1 MVDSKL
7 KTDVKVADDTIAVI
21 AGIAATS
28 IEGVAS
34 LGEGVTFKALPFIGS
49 NSLKKGIVITKD
61 EKGDNIVVKIT
72 MVIKQGADLKKTCYN
87 IQEKVKES
95 IESMLDL
102 TVKEVIVKV
111 AKVNDV

>member
-1 MVDSKL
+1 MIGNI
-7 KTDVKVADDTIAVI
+7 KTDVKVADDTILMI

-28 IEGVAS
+28 VKGVSA

-49 NSLKKGIVITKD
+49 NSLKKGIVIEKD
-61 EKGDNIVVKIT
+61 ENGDNIKANIT
-72 MVIKQGADLKKTCYN
+72 IVIDNGVDIKSICTN

-102 TVKEVIVKV
+102 KVKQVSVRV
-111 AKVNDV
+111 AKVNDI

>member
-1 MVDSKL
+1 MVDNSI
-7 KTDVKVADDTIAVI
+7 KTDVKVADDTILMI

-28 IEGVAS
+28 VKGVAA

-49 NSLKKGIVITKD
+49 NSLKKGIVIEKD
-61 EKGDNIVVKIT
+61 ENDDNIVVNIT
-72 MVIKQGADLKKTCYN
+72 IVIENGADIKKTCLN

-102 TVKEVIVKV
+102 NVKEVSVRV
-111 AKVNDV
+111 AKVNDI

>member
-1 MVDSKL
+1 MAEL
-7 KTDVKVADDTIAVI
+7 NIKTDIKVADDTIAMI
-21 AGIAATS
+21 AGIAATGVS
-28 IEGVAS
+28 GVAS

-49 NSLKKGIVITKD
+49 NSLKKGVVIEKD
-61 EKGDNIVVKIT
+61 EKGNNIIVKLTI
-72 MVIKQGADLKKTCYN
+72 VIEQGKDIKKTCTN

-102 TVKEVIVKV
+102 NVKEVIVRV

>member
-1 MVDSKL
+1 MSNI
-7 KTDVKVADDTIAVI
+7 KTDVKVADDTISMI

-28 IEGVAS
+28 VEGVSA

-49 NSLKKGIVITKD
+49 NSLKKGVLIEKD
-61 EKGDNIVVKIT
+61 EKGNSISVRVTIVVA
-72 MVIKQGADLKKTCYN
+72 QGADIKKTCIN

-102 TVKEVIVKV
+102 NVKQVSVRV
-111 AKVNDV
+111 AKVDDI

>member
-1 MVDSKL
+1 MADL
-7 KTDVKVADDTIAVI
+7 NIKTDVKVADDTISMI

-28 IEGVAS
+28 VEGVAA

-49 NSLKKGIVITKD
+49 NSLKKGVQIEKSELGDDIIVKVTIVI
-61 EKGDNIVVKIT
+61 E
-72 MVIKQGADLKKTCYN
+72 QGADIKKTCTN

-102 TVKEVIVKV
+102 NVKEVVVRV
-111 AKVNDV
+111 AKVDDV